1 MNVNVINQMLVH
13 LNWKYVYVRMFMC
26 DMVLLGMIGQIVAL
40 RVCVTVSVSV
50 CLSVCLCV
58 Y

>member
-13 LNWKYVYVRMFMC
+13 LNWKYMYRYVRMFMC

-40 RVCVTVSVSV
+40 RVCVSMSVSV
-50 CLSVCLCV
+50 CLSVCV